1 MWIKERFSNMIPFIV
16 GMIVVFSFVY
26 LIRYLL
32 DKENLDDLNMED
44 YI

>member
-1 MWIKERFSNMIPFIV
+1 MIPFIV